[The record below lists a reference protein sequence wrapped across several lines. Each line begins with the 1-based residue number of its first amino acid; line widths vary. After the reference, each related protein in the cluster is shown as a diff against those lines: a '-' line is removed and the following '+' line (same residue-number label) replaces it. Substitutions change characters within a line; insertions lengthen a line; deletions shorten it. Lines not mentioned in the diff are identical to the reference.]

1 MESPPFIGTQIGEAN
16 TSNAERL
23 NIMANRNELL
33 NNLKK
38 KAKLGGLSPLMDGRK
53 KMSMDDFN
61 GSSVTIA
68 GVDIVE
74 YDEDDKK
81 VRYGVIVTEEYPEYY
96 INGGKATTDL
106 VDGIIFLCNETKGKN
121 DFDTVN
127 DFVKELKLK
136 LKAEKVTTKGKRP
149 FTRIEIE

>member
-1 MESPPFIGTQIGEAN
+1 
-16 TSNAERL
+16 
-23 NIMANRNELL
+23 MANRNELL
-33 NNLKK
+33 SNLKK

-74 YDEDDKK
+74 YDEDEKK

-96 INGGKATTDL
+96 INGGKATTEL
-106 VDGIIFLCNETKGKN
+106 VDGIISLCHETKSKD

-127 DFVKELKLK
+127 EFVKELKLK
-136 LKAEKVTTKGKRP
+136 LKAEKVTTKGKRT

>member
-1 MESPPFIGTQIGEAN
+1 
-16 TSNAERL
+16 
-23 NIMANRNELL
+23 MANRNELL
-33 NNLKK
+33 SNLKK

-96 INGGKATTDL
+96 INGGKATTEL
-106 VDGIIFLCNETKGKN
+106 VDGIISLCNETKGKN
-121 DFDTVN
+121 DFDTIN
-127 DFVKELKLK
+127 EFVKELKLK
-136 LKAEKVTTKGKRP
+136 LKAEKVTTKGKRT

>member
-1 MESPPFIGTQIGEAN
+1 
-16 TSNAERL
+16 
-23 NIMANRNELL
+23 MANRNELL

-38 KAKLGGLSPLMDGRK
+38 KAKLSGLSPLMEGRK

-61 GSSVTIA
+61 GTSVTITD
-68 GVDIVE
+68 VDIVE
-74 YDEDDKK
+74 YDEADKH
-81 VRYGVIVTEEYPEYY
+81 VRYGVIVTEEYPEYF
-96 INGGKATTDL
+96 INGGKATTEL
-106 VDGIIFLCNETKGKN
+106 VDGIISLCSETKGKN

-127 DFVKELKLK
+127 EFVKELKLK